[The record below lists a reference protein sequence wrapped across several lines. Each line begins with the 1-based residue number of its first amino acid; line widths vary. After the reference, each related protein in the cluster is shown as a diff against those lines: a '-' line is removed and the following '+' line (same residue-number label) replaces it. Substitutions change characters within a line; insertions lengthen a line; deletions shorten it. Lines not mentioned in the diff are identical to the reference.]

1 MKSTLKMLAMTAAV
15 AGMGYLTSC
24 GNNKDEVTPGS
35 GPKLELVAAAG
46 YLSSPTAEWAAGDEA
61 KAIIRGT
68 GSGAR
73 FIRSRVNIY
82 LNGSTTPSVTAT
94 TELAGRD
101 RNPGLDT
108 ISGVII
114 PVAAT
119 SWKAVLT
126 VTDSLNRMDSITLNP
141 SLTHIIS
148 RGVLMT
154 APTADFTQAR
164 SFLQASVAKVWTA
177 SELGFPAVPSA
188 ANQANVDLVY
198 SVGSTLGSGFLAP
211 DNYFTDITNYPICS
225 WTTKNATE
233 LKAAQASFSVTAPT
247 TAAGL
252 AAAFTAASNST
263 VSGAANTGC
272 NGNTRINSRIF
283 NLGTASGTINK
294 VAFKTAAGKHGVI
307 EITSESSIGG
317 STRTGQVEYI
327 LKVQR

>member
-24 GNNKDEVTPGS
+24 GNNKDDVTPGS
-35 GPKLELVAAAG
+35 GPKLELVASAG

-73 FIRSRVNIY
+73 FIRTRVNIY
-82 LNGSTTPSVTAT
+82 QDGGATPIFSNTVNLT
-94 TELAGRD
+94 GRD

-114 PVAAT
+114 PVAAN
-119 SWKAVLT
+119 SWKAVIT

-198 SVGSTLGSGFLAP
+198 SVGATAGSGFLAP

-233 LKAAQASFSVTAPT
+233 IKAAQASFSVTAPT
-247 TAAGL
+247 NAAGL
-252 AAAFTAASNST
+252 TAAFNAATASPANASQN
-263 VSGAANTGC
+263 NGC
-272 NGNTRINSRIF
+272 NSRLNSRIF
-283 NLGTASGTINK
+283 NLGTASGTVNK